1 MTWQLNC
8 CAACSLLAAR
18 VRECT
23 RVHCTTS
30 PAKLQFTSPCP
41 EETLCGTVRSTWW
54 KILSSRQMTASKMK
68 ISRKNVRWSISS
80 TSRLWSVRLP
90 HSIYPLVYCCF
101 RIKTICSQGSSWLVH
116 FDPVFWG
123 SCAGNSLQ
131 DTGYP
136 VAIVLYDSRDL
147 LTCPI
152 FFFFNF
158 LNFSREAASISGE
171 STFIRYTGTKLFV
184 TPNISYS
191 KQFN

>member
-80 TSRLWSVRLP
+80 TSGLWSVRLP

-101 RIKTICSQGSSWLVH
+101 RIKPICSQGASWLVH
-116 FDPVFWG
+116 FDPVFWV
-123 SCAGNSLQ
+123 SCAGKFSPGYRMPSSHYLLWV
-131 DTGYP
+131 TGF
-136 VAIVLYDSRDL
+136 AELSN
-147 LTCPI
+147 
-152 FFFFNF
+152 FFFFF
-158 LNFSREAASISGE
+158 QFPQLFTGSSLN
-171 STFIRYTGTKLFV
+171 IRWKHLHPLYWDKRL
-184 TPNISYS
+184 
-191 KQFN
+191 